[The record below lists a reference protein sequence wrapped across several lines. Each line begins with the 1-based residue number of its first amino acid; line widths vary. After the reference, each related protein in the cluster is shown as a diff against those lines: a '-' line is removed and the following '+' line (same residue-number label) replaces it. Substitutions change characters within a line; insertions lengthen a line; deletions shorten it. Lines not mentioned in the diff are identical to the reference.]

1 MLLCIAAAADV
12 KQVSAHASWCA
23 VQLDAAKKLCPSYG
37 FRSANECAAQVLP
50 LVDGTCS
57 QVLCK
62 RCHSLTV
69 PLACS
74 QRRKDVVRIS
84 TGAKALDELL
94 GGGIESKCITEIFGE
109 FRCAC

>member
-57 QVLCK
+57 QVLCTLPQLD
-62 RCHSLTV
+62 STLGL
-69 PLACS
+69 LAAEEG
-74 QRRKDVVRIS
+74 R
-84 TGAKALDELL
+84 GAHINRGKSA
-94 GGGIESKCITEIFGE
+94 
-109 FRCAC
+109 

>member
-1 MLLCIAAAADV
+1 MHARSNCWRSRACQRPRWRSWCAVLLCIAAAADV

-57 QVLCK
+57 
-62 RCHSLTV
+62 
-69 PLACS
+69 
-74 QRRKDVVRIS
+74 
-84 TGAKALDELL
+84 
-94 GGGIESKCITEIFGE
+94 
-109 FRCAC
+109 